1 VVAVDGGSGSGRSVE
16 AEVDRQRTQA
26 GARGTDPP
34 RADGALRRVRRRIDA
49 LQRRHRALAF
59 PYAVVKKFNEDE
71 AGRLGALI
79 AYYGFFS
86 LFPLLLVLVTVLGYA
101 LSGDPEL
108 QADIVDSTLSQFPVI
123 GEEIQ
128 RNVGSLDGNVT
139 ALVVGIVG
147 ALWAGLGALRAM
159 EHAMDEV
166 WDVPVKRR
174 PGFLRSRLRA
184 LAMLAVLGGG
194 VIGIVLL
201 GSAGTAS
208 DGLGPLAAV
217 LGAAAGLVLAIAVF
231 LFGFLVLTDN
241 DLPWRAHLPGAVV
254 GGIAFVALQVVGGY
268 YVNRVVQGA
277 SDTYGFFAI
286 VIGLLSW
293 MYLEARLALIA
304 AEVNVVRS
312 GRLWPRGMLD
322 DDLTEA
328 DERALRRQ
336 AHVEERIEPET
347 VGVTIDRSEAHRADA
362 PATGR

>member
-1 VVAVDGGSGSGRSVE
+1 VVAVHRGPGSGQVE
-16 AEVDRQRTQA
+16 LA
-26 GARGTDPP
+26 GS
-34 RADGALRRVRRRIDA
+34 DGAVRRLRRRLDA
-49 LQRRHRALAF
+49 FQRRHRALAL

-101 LSGDPEL
+101 LSDNPEL

-128 RNVGSLDGNVT
+128 RNVGSLDGNLT
-139 ALVVGIVG
+139 ALLIGILG

-174 PGFLRSRLRA
+174 PGFVRSRLRS

-194 VIGIVLL
+194 IVGIVLL

-208 DGLGPLAAV
+208 DGLGPLATILTA
-217 LGAAAGLVLAIAVF
+217 LAGLALAVAVF
-231 LFGFLVLTDN
+231 LLAFLVLTDN

-254 GGIAFVALQVVGGY
+254 GGIGFVALQVIGGY

-293 MYLEARLALIA
+293 MYLEARVALVA
-304 AEVNVVRS
+304 AEVNVVRAN
-312 GRLWPRGMLD
+312 RLWPRGMLD

-328 DERALRRQ
+328 DERALRRF

-347 VGVTIDRSEAHRADA
+347 VAVTIDDGARQQTA
-362 PATGR
+362 PATPTG